1 MESQQPPACQEA
13 DLEGFCLV
21 PLAPSSPFTS
31 SFLAQG
37 RKIMLNPVNLCP
49 KWSPCGPCVQDRGR
63 RGRGGG
69 TRVPR
74 VQGGT
79 LETSRY
85 RPQGSG

>member
-1 MESQQPPACQEA
+1 MESQQPSACREA
-13 DLEGFCLV
+13 ELEGFCLV
-21 PLAPSSPFTS
+21 PLAPSSLFTS

-37 RKIMLNPVNLCP
+37 RKIMLNPANLCP
-49 KWSPCGPCVQDRGR
+49 KWSLCGHRTEA
-63 RGRGGG
+63 GGG

-85 RPQGSG
+85 RPRGSG